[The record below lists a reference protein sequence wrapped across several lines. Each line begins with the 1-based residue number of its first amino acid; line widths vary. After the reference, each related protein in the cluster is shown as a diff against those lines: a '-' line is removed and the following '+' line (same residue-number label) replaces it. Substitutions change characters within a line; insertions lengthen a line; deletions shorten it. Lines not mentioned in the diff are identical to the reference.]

1 MEKSM
6 KRIRRALVVATC
18 LAAVSGTRAAGPSV
32 ARQLGDAVADAVD
45 RVMPAVVVIRTESVV
60 YHAAQDVFFGTLYG
74 IPERLAGQGSGV
86 IIRSDGHVLTSHH
99 VIDRAEEIEVVLD
112 DGTKY
117 PADLVG
123 RDPMTDLAML
133 KIRAPQGTTFPT
145 IEAGDSDRLRIGEF
159 VIAIGSPFSLNSSVT
174 LGIVSQKGRSV
185 GRLPYE
191 DFIQTDA
198 SINPGN
204 SGGPLVDLDGRMVGI
219 NAMIQT
225 GSPLVQGSVGI
236 GFAVPAN
243 LAMRIAD
250 QLVEH
255 RVVDRPWLG
264 VQLQEMEARPLP
276 GRGATREP
284 GVRIGEIFNHT
295 PAARVGLA
303 EGDVILKVNGVPVSN
318 PRAVQREVFKCRVG
332 DAVKL
337 DLRRGEKEVVFE
349 VLTDRMPDF
358 TQPVP

>member
-1 MEKSM
+1 M
-6 KRIRRALVVATC
+6 KRIWPVLVFAWW
-18 LAAVSGTRAAGPSV
+18 LSAVSAAWAASPSV
-32 ARQLGDAVADAVD
+32 ARQLGDTIADAVE
-45 RVMPAVVVIRTESVV
+45 RVMPSVVVIRTESVV
-60 YHAAQDVFFGTLYG
+60 YRAAQDVFFGTLYG

-99 VIDRAEEIEVVLD
+99 VIDRAEEIDVVLD

-123 RDPMTDLAML
+123 RDPMTDLAVL
-133 KIRAPQGTTFPT
+133 KIRAPRGAKFTA
-145 IEAGDSDRLRIGEF
+145 IEAGDSDSLRVGEF
-159 VIAIGSPFSLNSSVT
+159 VVAMGSPFSLNSSVT

-204 SGGPLVDLDGRMVGI
+204 SGGPLVDMDGRMVGI

-225 GSPLVQGSVGI
+225 GSPFVQGNIGI

-250 QLVEH
+250 QLMEH

-264 VQLQEMEARPLP
+264 VQLQDMETASVP
-276 GRGATREP
+276 GRGTSREP
-284 GVRIGEIFNHT
+284 GVRIGEVFNNT

-303 EGDVILKVNGVPVSN
+303 EGDVLLKVNGVPVSS
-318 PRAVQREVFKCRVG
+318 PPAVQREVFKSRVG
-332 DAVKL
+332 EAVKL
-337 DLRRGEKEVVFE
+337 ELRRGDKEVVFE
-349 VLTDRMPDF
+349 VITDRMPDF
-358 TQPVP
+358 TQAAP